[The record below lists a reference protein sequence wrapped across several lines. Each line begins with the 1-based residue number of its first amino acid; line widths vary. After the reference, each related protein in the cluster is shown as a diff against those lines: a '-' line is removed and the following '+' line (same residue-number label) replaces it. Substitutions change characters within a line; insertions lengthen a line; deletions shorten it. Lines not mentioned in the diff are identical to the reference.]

1 MKEVKIQYGVLLK
14 RLIISFCL
22 LYIQRWIFLLFNA
35 NYFPSRSLSDY
46 FNIILQG
53 ARFDISTV
61 IVFNSF
67 FILMHLVPVKW
78 NKPAYSKTLK
88 VIFLISNIFM
98 LLLCNV
104 DLAYYGFNNKRLT
117 IDILALADAG
127 AKNAISL
134 IIDFWYATIIWLAS
148 IYLLIRLYKKTESSE
163 ETKFK
168 PIHWS
173 LALILFGCLS
183 FIGIRGGVQY
193 QGISPA
199 NSADKVNPALSPL
212 VTNSAFTFI
221 FSTQKRSIEDRKY
234 FTEAEM
240 QSKHS
245 NIYSINSE
253 STTHPNVVI
262 IVMES
267 MAREYIG
274 ALNNGEGY
282 TPFLD
287 KLVAN
292 SYVFTNAY
300 ANAERSNKSICA
312 IFGGL
317 PSLMD
322 DAFMYSGYSAN
333 CVEGMGTKMK
343 EMGYSTAFF
352 HGGLN
357 GEFRFDSFSRN
368 AGFDNYY
375 GKNEFNKDEYFD
387 GHWGIYDDKFF
398 PYFAEELGKQ
408 KTPFCDAFFSI
419 SSHHP
424 FMVPDEFKGKFPK
437 GTQEIHESVGY
448 ADYSLGKFFE
458 IASKQSWYN
467 NTLFIITGDHTF
479 GYNVHPPKYSNAVGR
494 YAVPIILF
502 RGDSSLRGQN
512 DVIAQHVDI
521 IPTLLDLT
529 GYKGKIKTFGRSL
542 LRNDRAPHA
551 TMYAN
556 DLYRIIYKDYILMF
570 DGEKERGFYNFK
582 EDLELKKDV
591 GNAHPA
597 EKKEAEEILKAT
609 LQNYTYGLNHNRLCN

>member
-1 MKEVKIQYGVLLK
+1 MKEVKIQYRVLLQ
-14 RLIISFCL
+14 RLLISFCL
-22 LYIQRWIFLLFNA
+22 LYLQRWIFLLFNS
-35 NYFPSRSLSDY
+35 NYFPSPSLTDY
-46 FNIILQG
+46 INIALQG
-53 ARFDISTV
+53 ARFDISTLL
-61 IVFNSF
+61 IFNSI
-67 FILMHLVPVKW
+67 FILLHLVPVIW
-78 NKPAYSKTLK
+78 NKPGYSKILK
-88 VIFLISNIFM
+88 TVFISCNIFM
-98 LLLCNV
+98 LLLCNI

-117 IDILALADAG
+117 IDIIAFADAG
-127 AKNAISL
+127 AKNIFSL
-134 IIDFWYATIIWLAS
+134 MADFWYATISWIAS
-148 IYLLIRLYKKTESSE
+148 CLLLIRLYNRTKNKAL
-163 ETKFK
+163 TKFK
-168 PIHWS
+168 PLQWS
-173 LALILFGCLS
+173 LAFATLSGLS
-183 FIGIRGGVQY
+183 FIGVRGGVQY

-221 FSTQKRSIEDRKY
+221 FSTQKRSLKERNY
-234 FTEAEM
+234 FTKEEM
-240 QSKHS
+240 QSAHN

-253 STTHPNVVI
+253 VTTHPNVVI

-267 MAREYIG
+267 LAREYIG
-274 ALNNGEGY
+274 AINNGSGY

-287 KLVAN
+287 KLITN
-292 SYVFTNAY
+292 SFVFTNAY

-312 IFGGL
+312 IFGGI

-333 CVEGMGTKMK
+333 CVEGLGTKMK

-368 AGFDNYY
+368 AGFDTYY
-375 GKNEFNKDEYFD
+375 GKNEFNKDQYFD
-387 GHWGIYDDKFF
+387 GHWGIYDDKFL

-408 KTPFCDAFFSI
+408 KAPFCDALFSI

-424 FMVPDEFKGKFPK
+424 FMVPEELKGKFPK
-437 GTQEIHESVGY
+437 GTQEIHESIGY

-458 IASKQSWYN
+458 FASKQVWYK

-502 RGDSSLRGQN
+502 RGDSSLKGQS

-529 GYKGKIKTFGRSL
+529 GYRGEIKSFGRSL
-542 LRNDRAPHA
+542 LRNDRPAHA

-556 DLYRIIYKDYILMF
+556 DLYKIVYKDYILIF

-591 GNAHPA
+591 SNAHPG
-597 EKKEAEEILKAT
+597 EKKEAMELLKAT
-609 LQNYTYGLNHNRLCN
+609 LQNYTYELNHNKLCN